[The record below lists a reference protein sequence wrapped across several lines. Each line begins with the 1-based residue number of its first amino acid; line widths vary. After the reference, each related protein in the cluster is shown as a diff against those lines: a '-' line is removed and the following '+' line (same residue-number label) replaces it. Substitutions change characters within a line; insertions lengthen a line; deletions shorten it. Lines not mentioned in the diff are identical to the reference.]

1 MSARP
6 RIVEV
11 VGPAG
16 AGKSTLC
23 RVLAGQADLARLEDF
38 PDVRKLSDAPFFLWN
53 GLRLLPSLVHARRNG
68 GRLPSR
74 RELAWL
80 AILRGWPAR
89 LQSQVRA
96 GGILFLDQ
104 GPVYLLTE
112 TRDLCPAPI
121 WQDFCALWA
130 ATLDLIVWLDAPDAD
145 LLTRIRTR
153 EKAHVVKHESDEAVF
168 AFLDEYRQAY
178 ARALSSLTA
187 GPNPP
192 QVLRFDT
199 GRHPPEEIASQLLTR
214 FIEPRESP

>member
-1 MSARP
+1 MSAHP
-6 RIVEV
+6 LLVEV

-23 RVLAGQADLARLEDF
+23 RVLAGRADRIRLENF
-38 PDVRKLSDAPFFLWN
+38 PDVRKPSDAPFFLRN
-53 GLRLLPSLVHARRNG
+53 GLLLLPSLLAARPNG

-96 GGILFLDQ
+96 DRTLLLDQ

-112 TRDLCPAPI
+112 TRALCPAPV
-121 WQDFCALWA
+121 WRDFCARWA
-130 ATLDLIVWLDAPDAD
+130 AALGLIIWLDAPDAD

-153 EKAHVVKHESDEAVF
+153 EKAHIVKDGSDEAVF

-178 ARALSSLTA
+178 ARTLSSLTA
-187 GPNPP
+187 GPNPL

-199 GRHPPEEIASQLLTR
+199 GRNPPEEIARQLLSR
-214 FIEPRESP
+214 FTGARESS